1 MIVRRHTMRL
11 YLKRAFLCLFA
22 LMALTLVLIIQ
33 SIASYQTLVADDNV
47 VFDTSQVNPKLSKV
61 VAKNAP
67 VWQNPIVALKNIR
80 NSYKDEEKL
89 AGAAVISHH
98 EQSQVPVGDLA
109 KFKKSKFVPEKRV
122 KSKKLLSLYNLLPN
136 NSKSLDNYCPNP
148 RTLEQYWKSKYG
160 NKMAKIDDWDKFY
173 AQIGTCDLYRANS
186 QVVENLLRAVA
197 ASPIK
202 HIANLDS
209 GTQVKFIVTFQNGK
223 RALFKPMRFSRNFE
237 THEDQFY
244 FTDFERHNAEIA
256 AFHLDRLLGFRR
268 AVPTVGRVVNMTE
281 EFLPNAEKTLART
294 FFYSPARNLCFV
306 GKCDYYCDTTH
317 AVCGKP
323 DLVEGSFQ
331 AFLPDDEDVP
341 RDHVRSPYKRTYS
354 KRSQIALWQK
364 DPGYC
369 NWKVKYLPP
378 YSNGRALLD
387 LVDLY
392 IFDFL
397 MGNQDRHHYETITVF
412 EEPINFLHLD
422 NGRGFGKTMYD
433 DLDILAPLSQCCVVR
448 PSTLK
453 TLLNFYAGPRT
464 LGQSLADSL
473 AKDPVDPVLAD
484 GHLRAV
490 DRRLEI
496 ILRVVH
502 KCIFE
507 TSHGQADKVL
517 MDIFYN
523 AEAPADAEEEE
534 EDEE

>member
-1 MIVRRHTMRL
+1 
-11 YLKRAFLCLFA
+11 
-22 LMALTLVLIIQ
+22 
-33 SIASYQTLVADDNV
+33 
-47 VFDTSQVNPKLSKV
+47 
-61 VAKNAP
+61 
-67 VWQNPIVALKNIR
+67 
-80 NSYKDEEKL
+80 
-89 AGAAVISHH
+89 
-98 EQSQVPVGDLA
+98 
-109 KFKKSKFVPEKRV
+109 
-122 KSKKLLSLYNLLPN
+122 
-136 NSKSLDNYCPNP
+136 
-148 RTLEQYWKSKYG
+148 
-160 NKMAKIDDWDKFY
+160 MAKVDDWDKFY
-173 AQIGTCDLYRANS
+173 AQIGTCDLYRENS
-186 QVVENLLRAVA
+186 RLVENLLRTVA
-197 ASPIK
+197 TSPIK

-209 GTQVKFIVTFQNGK
+209 GTQVKFIVTFHNGK

-256 AFHLDRLLGFRR
+256 AFHLDRNFIENTILCDTIIREFPNCKQQYLFLSYRLLGFRR
-268 AVPTVGRVVNMTE
+268 AVPTVGRVVNMTD

-294 FFYSPARNLCFV
+294 FFYSPAKNLCFV

-397 MGNQDRHHYETITVF
+397 MGECLDYATFFILIFLRFLQFSGNQDRHHYETITVF

-422 NGRGFGKTMYD
+422 NGRGFGKTTYD
-433 DLDILAPLSQCCVVR
+433 DMDILAPLSQCCVVR

-464 LGQSLADSL
+464 LGQSLAESL
-473 AKDPVDPVLAD
+473 TKDPVDPVLSD

-502 KCIFE
+502 RCIFDV
-507 TSHGQADKVL
+507 SHGRADKVL
-517 MDIFYN
+517 MDTFFN
-523 AEAPADAEEEE
+523 PEAPAEAEEEE
-534 EDEE
+534 EDDD